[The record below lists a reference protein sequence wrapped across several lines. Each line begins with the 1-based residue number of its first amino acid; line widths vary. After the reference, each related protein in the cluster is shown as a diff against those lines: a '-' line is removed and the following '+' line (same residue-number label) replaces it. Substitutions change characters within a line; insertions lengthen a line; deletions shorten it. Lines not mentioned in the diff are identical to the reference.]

1 MAKKALG
8 KGLGALIKPT
18 PQQESIKDG
27 EAVQHLAISDIQ
39 PSPLNP
45 RKEFTQDEIA
55 ELADSIRQ
63 HGIIQPLIVRKVGS
77 HYELIAGERRWR
89 ASQSVKLSTVP
100 SIVREAS
107 DRDGIALAL
116 IENLQRQDLNP
127 VEEATGYL
135 QLAKEFKLTQE
146 EIAKQVGKSRATVA
160 NSMRLL
166 DLCTEVQAALTK
178 GQLSVGHA
186 KVILGTKDHAQ
197 QAAIAEQIIRQGLT
211 VRQTEKAIREL
222 NNSTPEQGAPTSTKK
237 DSPSAETTELQKALQ
252 NHLSSA
258 VKISDNGKKGK
269 IEIEFRGN
277 DDLQRIL
284 ETIGLGSL

>member
-107 DRDGIALAL
+107 DRDVIELAL

-211 VRQTEKAIREL
+211 VRQTENAIREL
-222 NNSTPEQGAPTSTKK
+222 NNPTPEQGAPSSTKK
-237 DSPSAETTELQKALQ
+237 DSPSAETTELQQALQ

-258 VKISDNGKKGK
+258 VKISNNGKKGK